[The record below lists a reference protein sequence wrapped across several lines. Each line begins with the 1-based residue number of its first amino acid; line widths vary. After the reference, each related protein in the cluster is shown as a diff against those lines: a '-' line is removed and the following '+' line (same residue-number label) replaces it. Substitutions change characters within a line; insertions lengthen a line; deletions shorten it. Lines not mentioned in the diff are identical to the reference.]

1 MRILTFLLAFLS
13 FYISFTQESD
23 LSMSSINQDLLEG
36 SNAVVR
42 NHQMHVRLISL
53 KDMEVDYERTITV
66 LNENGNIHTNL
77 FVSYNNGIH
86 VKNAYAEV
94 YDKSGELIKKIK
106 KKDFLDVSAV
116 DGGTLYSDSRVLY
129 TGYLPVEYPYTIKF
143 QYQIKTGNTGT
154 VPSWSFVDNFLVSTE
169 TSNYTIEYADA
180 ALKPNILEKNLDNF
194 PVNVSKLENGISYE
208 AKNIKAFKDES
219 LRPSGHKIF
228 PQLVV
233 SPINFHYEGY
243 NAFINNWTDLGN
255 WMNNNLL
262 KDQDELDPSTIAKIK
277 NLVKGSDNVLER
289 AKKVYEYVQQNTRYI
304 SVQIGIGGL
313 KPISAIE
320 VDRLKYGDCK
330 GLANY
335 TKALLSAAGVRSY
348 YVHVEAGSEKVD
360 FESDVASLSQ
370 GNHVILAIP
379 YDGNYYWI
387 DCTSQVHPF
396 GFLGDFTD
404 DRTVLVMKP
413 DGGEIARTV
422 SYINEENLQ
431 RTTGYIQLNEQGD
444 FYGNVQIETKGIQ
457 YDQHFGLQQSTKT
470 DIEKYYKHYWS
481 NIDNLTIEQFEF
493 NNDKEKVTFKEKV
506 ILNSVKYASRSDNR
520 LVFVA
525 NALNNPQNVPRRYR
539 NRKFPLEISRG
550 YLDEDEFKISIP
562 ENYKIESL
570 PNSIDLETK
579 FGSYSLGFESVG
591 DQILVK
597 RRILIKKG
605 TYLSSDYNEYRSFKR
620 NVSKM
625 DNSKIV
631 IIKKS

>member
-1 MRILTFLLAFLS
+1 
-13 FYISFTQESD
+13 
-23 LSMSSINQDLLEG
+23 MSSINQDLLEG
-36 SNAVVR
+36 ANAVVR

-53 KDMEVDYERTITV
+53 RDMEVDYERTITV

-94 YDKSGELIKKIK
+94 YNKSGELIKKIK

-143 QYQIKTGNTGT
+143 QYQIKTDNTGT

-169 TSNYTIEYADA
+169 TSTYAIEYADPS
-180 ALKPNILEKNLDNF
+180 LKPSILEKNLDNF
-194 PVNVSKLENGISYE
+194 PVNVSKLENGISYK

-243 NAFINNWTDLGN
+243 NAYINNWTDLGN

-277 NLVKGSDNVLER
+277 NLVQGYDDVLEK

-360 FESDVASLSQ
+360 FEPDIASLSQ

-379 YDGNYYWI
+379 HDGNYYWI

-431 RTTGYIQLNEQGD
+431 RTTGHFQLNEQGD

-457 YDQHFGLQQSTKT
+457 YDQHFGLQRSSKT

-493 NNDKEKVTFKEKV
+493 NNDKEKVIFKEKV
-506 ILNSVKYASRSDNR
+506 ILNSVKYASKSDNR

-570 PNSIDLETK
+570 PNSIDLDTK

-591 DQILVK
+591 GEILVK

-605 TYLSSDYNEYRSFKR
+605 TYLSSDYNAYRSFKR